1 MASAVQSELETE
13 IPEIENQDFN
23 EEVPLVFSI
32 GIQTVILTKERSTQ
46 YKDTE
51 ILEHRQL

>member
-32 GIQTVILTKERSTQ
+32 GIQTVILTKERSAQ

>member
-32 GIQTVILTKERSTQ
+32 GIQTVILTKEHSTQ